1 MSLTV
6 RLPRRR
12 IQILISTNGR
22 NEGLLGVARRRRQEG
37 LKRAR
42 FRGTPSET
50 PRHAEE
56 SLVVCPLAS
65 VVSGPVEGE
74 SNCHEN
80 SHVMPSNE
88 SLTTNH
94 PKGPAPCI
102 HYDGQINPQ

>member
-56 SLVVCPLAS
+56 SLAVRPLRRYGIS
-65 VVSGPVEGE
+65 TVPKF
-74 SNCHEN
+74 HE
-80 SHVMPSNE
+80 H
-88 SLTTNH
+88 L
-94 PKGPAPCI
+94 
-102 HYDGQINPQ
+102 

>member
-56 SLVVCPLAS
+56 SLAVRPLRFFRAGTPSLLILS
-65 VVSGPVEGE
+65 VPNSSFTLISSSRGLLLPQLCIRYMMRTSF
-74 SNCHEN
+74 SN
-80 SHVMPSNE
+80 
-88 SLTTNH
+88 
-94 PKGPAPCI
+94 
-102 HYDGQINPQ
+102 

>member
-56 SLVVCPLAS
+56 SLVVCPLALFVAS
-65 VVSGPVEGE
+65 LEIVDHKSTGVDDRRNRASFDEIFYFRLIFKIVS
-74 SNCHEN
+74 
-80 SHVMPSNE
+80 
-88 SLTTNH
+88 TF
-94 PKGPAPCI
+94 
-102 HYDGQINPQ
+102 

>member
-22 NEGLLGVARRRRQEG
+22 NEGLLGVAEG

-56 SLVVCPLAS
+56 SLAVRPLRFFRAGTPSLLILS
-65 VVSGPVEGE
+65 VPNSSFTLISSSRGLLLPQLCIRYMMRTSF
-74 SNCHEN
+74 SN
-80 SHVMPSNE
+80 
-88 SLTTNH
+88 
-94 PKGPAPCI
+94 
-102 HYDGQINPQ
+102 